1 MKKLSKISLDS
12 QEWMKVDEENSSQI
26 FYDLGFRT
34 VNEVLNIRVFDLF
47 NLQDV
52 DNNRAEEFLLT
63 VFKYLYPD
71 KTVDQNIYYNEKEQ
85 EPLYKKW
92 SEKHP
97 AFETVKVR
105 DVLIQDGLEV
115 GTMLCVFDYATQEF
129 YKSNE
134 YNNRKYRY
142 TSYSALK
149 KNRGR
154 F

>member
-12 QEWMKVDEENSSQI
+12 QEWMKLDKKNSSQI

-97 AFETVKVR
+97 KFETVKVR

-149 KNRGR
+149 KKRGR

>member
-97 AFETVKVR
+97 EFETVKVR

-149 KNRGR
+149 KKRGR